1 VTLLGRARAAVPA
14 SGEQVQAADWELV
27 DADQVAAAPRQVNQ
41 GTANDAKI
49 IAVIGASGVGKSSYI
64 KADLL
69 KPAMRNSAGLLIWS
83 PLEKTDNY
91 AGFCRGVVVSKIS
104 DLVAQVKAG
113 RRAVVYM
120 PQGDDKAVKK
130 QFDLFCRIA
139 WELVGWTILV
149 EELSRVTMPSWSP
162 PAWRNL
168 STAGRHQGLTLIGV
182 SQRPAQIDKD
192 FLGNCTEIRCYRV
205 NYDNDA
211 KVMADALGL
220 PDEWA
225 PTGPG
230 GRAQRIKAQTLIR
243 QLPKYEFF
251 HKNPDLTLR
260 RGINPAPTG
269 TGTGTATG
277 TGTGRSAAGVRG
289 GKVKALSLSTT

>member
-1 VTLLGRARAAVPA
+1 MTILGRARRQANVGQADQVEAA
-14 SGEQVQAADWELV
+14 EWELV
-27 DADQVAAAPRQVNQ
+27 GEGVQPQGARPVNK

-49 IAVIGASGVGKSSYI
+49 IAVIGASGVGKSSFI

-69 KPAMRNSAGLLIWS
+69 KPAMRSSAGLLIWS

-91 AGFCRGVVVSKIS
+91 AGFCRGVTVRKVS
-104 DLVAQVKAG
+104 DLVQAIKAG
-113 RRAVVYM
+113 KRAVVYV
-120 PQGDDKAVKK
+120 PSGDDKSVKR

-139 WELVGWTILV
+139 WELTGWTILV

-182 SQRPAQIDKD
+182 TQRPANVDKD
-192 FLGNCTEIRCYRV
+192 FLGNCSEIRCYRV

-220 PDEWA
+220 EDEWR

-230 GRAQRIKAQTLIR
+230 GRAQRHKAMKIIR
-243 QLPKYEFF
+243 ELPKYEFF
-251 HKNPDLTLR
+251 HKNPDLSIR
-260 RGINPAPTG
+260 RGINAAPTGTVTG
-269 TGTGTATG
+269 TGTGHGAARV
-277 TGTGRSAAGVRG
+277 GR
-289 GKVKALSLSTT
+289 GKVKALAFT